1 MNDQY
6 SEALAQQEQAQA
18 LYNECLAEDLT
29 AELQTDNQWDDEV
42 F

>member
-6 SEALAQQEQAQA
+6 DEILSQQEQAQA
-18 LYNECLAEDLT
+18 AYNECLAEDLT
-29 AELQTDNQWDDEV
+29 AEVTTEQWDDEV